1 MSRTSAPASAETAAV
16 DASSTPSNDAPL
28 SHGLK
33 QRHLSMIA
41 LGGVIGAGLFVG
53 SGSAI
58 AAAGP
63 SIVIAYAIS
72 GLLVMLVMRMLGE
85 MSAANPASGSFSVHA
100 ERAIGPWAGFTAG
113 WAFWFLLCVAVGL
126 EAIGA
131 AKIVTGW
138 LPGVPEWSMVALFM
152 LVFCVTNLAAVK
164 NFGEFEFWFAALK
177 VGAIALFLVIGLL
190 AILGLLPG
198 TESPGMENLTGH
210 GGFLPNGTEGLIV
223 GLLASV
229 FAYGGLETVTI
240 AAAESERPVEGVAKA
255 VRTAMWRIAVFYIGS
270 MAVIVTLIPWNSK
283 SLAEGSYVA
292 TLEHLGLPAAS
303 EIMNVVVLIAL
314 LSAMNANIYGASRM
328 ACSLVARGQ
337 GPQGLG
343 KISGGVPRIAVLTS
357 SVFGFVCVLLS
368 YWRPQDLFMWLLNMI
383 GAIILVVWFF
393 IAVSQLV
400 LRRRTEKE
408 APEKLVVRMW
418 LFPYLTWAALAGIA
432 AVFILMARDAG
443 TREQLYYTGGLVV
456 VLAVLGFVHQQRTAD
471 KKPAPAAAAAAT
483 APAAPAAAGKAPAEK
498 AVALGKEP
506 ADGEKKAEEKA
517 PEKKAEKKAD
527 DTGNKGEADA
537 KAGDKAGDQA
547 EEKKADEEKAAAGA
561 AKADD

>member
-1 MSRTSAPASAETAAV
+1 MSRTTAPTPV
-16 DASSTPSNDAPL
+16 DQQADAPL
-28 SHGLK
+28 THGLK

-53 SGSAI
+53 SGAGI

-63 SIVIAYAIS
+63 SIVVAYTLS

-131 AKIVTGW
+131 AGIMTGW
-138 LPGVPEWSMVALFM
+138 FPDTPEWAWVALFM
-152 LVFCVTNLAAVK
+152 VVFCGTNLAAVK

-177 VGAIALFLVIGLL
+177 VGAIVLFLGIGVL
-190 AILGLLPG
+190 AIVGVLPD
-198 TESPGMENLTGH
+198 TEAPGITNLTGG
-210 GGFLPNGTEGLIV
+210 GGFMPNGTEGLIV

-240 AAAESERPVEGVAKA
+240 AAAESEHPVQGVAKA

-270 MAVIVTLIPWNSK
+270 MAVIVTLVPWHDK
-283 SLAEGSYVA
+283 AVVDKGPYVA
-292 TLEHLGLPAAS
+292 TLDHLGIPAAGQ
-303 EIMNVVVLIAL
+303 IMNVVVLVAL

-337 GPQGLG
+337 GPQALG
-343 KISGGVPRIAVLTS
+343 EVSGGVPRTAVVVS
-357 SVFGFVCVLLS
+357 SFFGFLCVLLS
-368 YWRPQDLFMWLLNMI
+368 YWRPEDIFMWLLNTI

-393 IAVSQLV
+393 IAVSQLL
-400 LRRRTEKE
+400 LRRRTERE

-418 LFPYLTWAALAGIA
+418 LFPSLTLLSLAGMVT
-432 AVFILMARDAG
+432 VFALMLREEETRLQLLGTGIL
-443 TREQLYYTGGLVV
+443 TL
-456 VLAVLGFVHQQRTAD
+456 VLAIIGYAIQKSR
-471 KKPAPAAAAAAT
+471 
-483 APAAPAAAGKAPAEK
+483 
-498 AVALGKEP
+498 EP
-506 ADGEKKAEEKA
+506 G
-517 PEKKAEKKAD
+517 
-527 DTGNKGEADA
+527 
-537 KAGDKAGDQA
+537 
-547 EEKKADEEKAAAGA
+547 AAAGA
-561 AKADD
+561 GRTD